1 MADKATCDELLEEY
15 RMLRRRTEAIRQYDT
30 LNREDMEQLGVTE
43 ADLNRLDV
51 VRQRLDEECQQYLP
65 AEEKVAIRR
74 DNGMS
79 S

>member
-15 RMLRRRTEAIRQYDT
+15 RMLRRRTEAVRQYDELT
-30 LNREDMEQLGVTE
+30 SEDLEQLGVTE
-43 ADLNRLDV
+43 ADLNRLEE
-51 VRQRLDEECQQYLP
+51 VRQKLDEECQQYLP
-65 AEEKVAIRR
+65 AEDRVTIRR